1 MADFVKVARTD
12 EINPGQARLIDVKGK
27 QIALFNINGEFFA
40 IDNMCTHEEASLAE
54 GEISGHEVT
63 CPLHGAKFDVRTGE
77 VLGPPAY
84 DDVVR
89 YTVRVM
95 GTDIEVDVA

>member
-1 MADFVKVARTD
+1 
-12 EINPGQARLIDVKGK
+12 
-27 QIALFNINGEFFA
+27 
-40 IDNMCTHEEASLAE
+40 
-54 GEISGHEVT
+54 
-63 CPLHGAKFDVRTGE
+63 LHGAKFDVRTGE

-95 GTDIEVDVA
+95 GTDIEVDVE